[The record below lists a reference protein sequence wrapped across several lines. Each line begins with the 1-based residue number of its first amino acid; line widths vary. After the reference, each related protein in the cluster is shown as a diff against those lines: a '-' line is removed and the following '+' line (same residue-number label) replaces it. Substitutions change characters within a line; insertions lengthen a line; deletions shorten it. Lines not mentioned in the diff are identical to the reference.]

1 VRALLDRP
9 ETQQLGGLIARCLR
23 RDPRDR
29 ITIRQ
34 ARQFLANLSLGVEN
48 EHWPVRI
55 AS

>member
-1 VRALLDRP
+1 LERP
-9 ETQQLGGLIARCLR
+9 ETQELGVLIARCMR
-23 RDPRDR
+23 HDPRDR

-48 EHWPVRI
+48 ERWPVRS